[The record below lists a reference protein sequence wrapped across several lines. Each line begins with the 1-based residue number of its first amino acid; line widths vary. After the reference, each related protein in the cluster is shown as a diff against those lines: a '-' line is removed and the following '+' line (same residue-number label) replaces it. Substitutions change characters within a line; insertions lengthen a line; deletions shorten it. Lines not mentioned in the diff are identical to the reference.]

1 LTFGRAAGAT
11 DLGSNELVTERL
23 YGISV
28 IQPATELAKT
38 TASVNLIIAVA
49 RIGDLT
55 KNF

>member
-11 DLGSNELVTERL
+11 DFGSNELVMEWL

-38 TASVNLIIAVA
+38 TASINLIIAVA
-49 RIGDLT
+49 RMGDLT
-55 KNF
+55 RNF